1 MNAFNFQNKN
11 LYAESVPVSDLMN
24 LYGSPLYIYSKS
36 QIEFNWKIFE
46 NSFGTHPHLI
56 CYAVKAN
63 SNLAVL
69 NILANLGSG
78 FDIVSLGELE
88 RVIASGGDPAKC
100 VFSGVAKTENSIRK
114 ALEYG
119 IYCFN
124 VESEGELERIE
135 SVASSLNV
143 RAPISIRVNP
153 DVDAKTHPY
162 ISTGLTENKFGVSV
176 EVALSMYRK
185 ANLSDYLDVCGLDYH
200 IGSQI
205 TDQSPFIEALEKAL
219 DLIEELK
226 SENIDLDH
234 IDIGGGVG
242 ITYDQEK
249 IISIEDY
256 INTVISKVGSMKIL
270 AEPGRSIVG
279 NAGIFVTKVEYLKQ
293 NDIKSFAI
301 VDGAMND
308 LIRPALYSSY
318 HEAVSIQEKS
328 KGVNDSWD
336 IVGPVCE
343 TSDFLAKD
351 RELTLEKGDYIAILT
366 AGAYGFVL
374 SSNYN
379 SRPRVPEVMVS
390 EKSHSSVRKRETIE
404 SLFENETIFKDE
416 VN

>member
-1 MNAFNFQNKN
+1 
-11 LYAESVPVSDLMN
+11 MN

-46 NSFGTHPHLI
+46 KSFGIHPHLI

-69 NILANLGSG
+69 NVLANLGSG

-88 RVIASGGDPAKC
+88 RVIASGGDPGKC

-124 VESEGELERIE
+124 VESEDELDRIE
-135 SVASSLNV
+135 SVASSLRV
-143 RAPISIRVNP
+143 HAPISIRVNP

-176 EVALSMYRK
+176 EVALSMYKK
-185 ANLSDYLDVCGLDYH
+185 ANLSDNLEVCGLDYH

-205 TDQSPFIEALEKAL
+205 TDLSPFIEALEKAL

-234 IDIGGGVG
+234 IDIGGGIG
-242 ITYDQEK
+242 ISYDKEK
-249 IISIEDY
+249 IIIIEDY

-293 NDIKSFAI
+293 ND
-301 VDGAMND
+301 MN
-308 LIRPALYSSY
+308 
-318 HEAVSIQEKS
+318 HKEQV
-328 KGVNDSWD
+328 
-336 IVGPVCE
+336 
-343 TSDFLAKD
+343 
-351 RELTLEKGDYIAILT
+351 
-366 AGAYGFVL
+366 
-374 SSNYN
+374 
-379 SRPRVPEVMVS
+379 
-390 EKSHSSVRKRETIE
+390 
-404 SLFENETIFKDE
+404 
-416 VN
+416 

>member
-1 MNAFNFQNKN
+1 M
-11 LYAESVPVSDLMN
+11 PVSDLMN

-36 QIEFNWKIFE
+36 QIEFNWKVFE

-114 ALEYG
+114 ALDYG

-176 EVALSMYRK
+176 EVALSMYKK

-256 INTVISKVGSMKIL
+256 INRVISKVGSMKIL

-328 KGVNDSWD
+328 KGVTDSWD

-390 EKSHSSVRKRETIE
+390 EKSHSLVRKRETIE

>member
-1 MNAFNFQNKN
+1 MNAFNFQNQH

-46 NSFGTHPHLI
+46 KSFGEHPHLI

-88 RVIASGGDPAKC
+88 RVIASGGDPSKC

-124 VESEGELERIE
+124 VESEDELDRIE
-135 SVASSLNV
+135 SVASTLKV
-143 RAPISIRVNP
+143 QAPISIRVNP

-176 EVALSMYRK
+176 DVALSMYKK
-185 ANLSDYLDVCGLDYH
+185 AHLSGHLDVCGLDYH

-205 TDQSPFIEALEKAL
+205 TDLSPFIEALERAL

-226 SENIDLDH
+226 LENIDLNH

-242 ITYDQEK
+242 VSYDQEK
-249 IISIEDY
+249 IIIIEDY

-293 NDIKSFAI
+293 NDMKSFAI

-308 LIRPALYSSY
+308 LIRPALYESY
-318 HEAVSIQEKS
+318 HKAVLIEDNSNGIT
-328 KGVNDSWD
+328 DSWD

-343 TSDFLAKD
+343 TSDFLAKA
-351 RELTLEKGDYIAILT
+351 RKLTLEKGDYIAIMT

-390 EKSHSSVRKRETIE
+390 ENSHSLVRKRETIE

>member
-1 MNAFNFQNKN
+1 
-11 LYAESVPVSDLMN
+11 VPISDLMS

-36 QIEFNWKIFE
+36 QIEFNWKVFE
-46 NSFGTHPHLI
+46 RSFGSHPHLI

-69 NILANLGSG
+69 NILAKLGSG
-78 FDIVSLGELE
+78 FDIVSLGELD
-88 RVIASGGDPAKC
+88 RVIASGGDPRKC

-124 VESEGELERIE
+124 VESEDELDRIE
-135 SVASSLNV
+135 SVACNLKV
-143 RAPISIRVNP
+143 HAPISIRVNP
-153 DVDAKTHPY
+153 DVDANTHPY

-176 EVALSMYRK
+176 EVALSMYKK

-242 ITYDQEK
+242 ISYDQEK

-308 LIRPALYSSY
+308 LIRPALYNSY
-318 HEAVSIQEKS
+318 HEAVSIHEKS
-328 KGVNDSWD
+328 KGVTDSWD

-343 TSDFLAKD
+343 TSDFLAKN
-351 RELTLEKGDYIAILT
+351 RELTLEKGDYIGILT

-390 EKSHSSVRKRETIE
+390 EKSHSLVRKRENIE

>member
-1 MNAFNFQNKN
+1 LNAFNFQNKN

-36 QIEFNWKIFE
+36 QIEFNWKVFE

-56 CYAVKAN
+56 CYALKAN

-124 VESEGELERIE
+124 VESEGELEQIE

-256 INTVISKVGSMKIL
+256 INRVISKVGSMKIL

-328 KGVNDSWD
+328 KGVTDSWD

-390 EKSHSSVRKRETIE
+390 EKSHSLVRKRETIE

>member
-1 MNAFNFQNKN
+1 M
-11 LYAESVPVSDLMN
+11 PVSDLMN

-36 QIEFNWKIFE
+36 QIEFNWKVFE

-69 NILANLGSG
+69 NILANVGSG

-176 EVALSMYRK
+176 EVALSMYKK
-185 ANLSDYLDVCGLDYH
+185 ANFSDYLDVCGLDYH

-256 INTVISKVGSMKIL
+256 INRVISKVGSMKIL

-328 KGVNDSWD
+328 KGVTDSWD

-390 EKSHSSVRKRETIE
+390 EKSHSLVRKRETIE

>member
-1 MNAFNFQNKN
+1 M
-11 LYAESVPVSDLMN
+11 PVSDLMN

-36 QIEFNWKIFE
+36 QIEFNWKVFE

-176 EVALSMYRK
+176 EVALSMYKK
-185 ANLSDYLDVCGLDYH
+185 ANLSDYLDICGLDYH

-256 INTVISKVGSMKIL
+256 INRVISKVGSMKIL

-328 KGVNDSWD
+328 KGVTDSWD

-390 EKSHSSVRKRETIE
+390 EKSHSLVRKRETIE

>member
-1 MNAFNFQNKN
+1 M
-11 LYAESVPVSDLMN
+11 PVSDLMN

-36 QIEFNWKIFE
+36 QIEFNWKVFE

-124 VESEGELERIE
+124 VESEGELEQIE

-176 EVALSMYRK
+176 EVALSMYKK
-185 ANLSDYLDVCGLDYH
+185 ANLSDNLEVCGLDYH

-205 TDQSPFIEALEKAL
+205 TDLSPFIEALEKAL

-234 IDIGGGVG
+234 IDIGGGIG
-242 ITYDQEK
+242 ISYDKEK
-249 IISIEDY
+249 IIIIEDY

-293 NDIKSFAI
+293 NDMKSFAI

-328 KGVNDSWD
+328 KGVTDSWD

-390 EKSHSSVRKRETIE
+390 EKIHSLVRKRETIE

>member
-1 MNAFNFQNKN
+1 LNAFNFQNQH

-46 NSFGTHPHLI
+46 KSFGEHPHLI

-88 RVIASGGDPAKC
+88 RVIASGGDPSKC

-124 VESEGELERIE
+124 VESEDELDRIE
-135 SVASSLNV
+135 SVASTLKV
-143 RAPISIRVNP
+143 QAPISIRVNP

-176 EVALSMYRK
+176 DVALSMYKK
-185 ANLSDYLDVCGLDYH
+185 AHLSGHLDVCGLDYH

-205 TDQSPFIEALEKAL
+205 TDLSPFIEALERAL

-226 SENIDLDH
+226 LENIDLNH

-242 ITYDQEK
+242 VSYDQEK
-249 IISIEDY
+249 IIIIEDY

-293 NDIKSFAI
+293 NDMKSFAI

-308 LIRPALYSSY
+308 LIRPALYESY
-318 HEAVSIQEKS
+318 HKAVLIEDNSNGIT
-328 KGVNDSWD
+328 DSWD

-343 TSDFLAKD
+343 TSDFLAKA
-351 RELTLEKGDYIAILT
+351 RKLTLEKGDYIAIMT

-390 EKSHSSVRKRETIE
+390 ENSHSLVRKRETIE

>member
-1 MNAFNFQNKN
+1 MNAFNFQNQH

-46 NSFGTHPHLI
+46 KSFGEHPHLI

-88 RVIASGGDPAKC
+88 RVIASGGDPSKC

-124 VESEGELERIE
+124 VESEDELDRIE
-135 SVASSLNV
+135 SVASTLKV
-143 RAPISIRVNP
+143 QAPISIRVNP

-176 EVALSMYRK
+176 DVALSMYKK
-185 ANLSDYLDVCGLDYH
+185 AHLSEHLDVCGLDYH

-205 TDQSPFIEALEKAL
+205 TDLSPFIEALERAL

-226 SENIDLDH
+226 LENIDLNH

-242 ITYDQEK
+242 VSYDQEK
-249 IISIEDY
+249 IIIIEDY

-293 NDIKSFAI
+293 NDMKSFAI

-308 LIRPALYSSY
+308 LIRPALYESY
-318 HEAVSIQEKS
+318 HKAVLIEDNS
-328 KGVNDSWD
+328 KGITDSWD

-343 TSDFLAKD
+343 TSDFLAKA
-351 RELTLEKGDYIAILT
+351 RKLTLEKGDYIAIMT

-390 EKSHSSVRKRETIE
+390 ENSHSLVRKRETIE

>member
-1 MNAFNFQNKN
+1 MNAFNFQNQH

-46 NSFGTHPHLI
+46 KSFGEHPHLI

-88 RVIASGGDPAKC
+88 RVIASGGDPSKC

-124 VESEGELERIE
+124 VESEDELDRIE
-135 SVASSLNV
+135 SVASTLKV
-143 RAPISIRVNP
+143 QAPISIRVNP

-176 EVALSMYRK
+176 DVALSMYKK
-185 ANLSDYLDVCGLDYH
+185 AHLSSHLDVCGLDYH

-205 TDQSPFIEALEKAL
+205 TDLSPFIEALERAL

-226 SENIDLDH
+226 LENIDLNH

-242 ITYDQEK
+242 VSYDQEK
-249 IISIEDY
+249 IIIIEDY

-293 NDIKSFAI
+293 NDMKSFAI

-308 LIRPALYSSY
+308 LIRPALYESY
-318 HEAVSIQEKS
+318 HKAVLIEDNSNGIT
-328 KGVNDSWD
+328 DSWD

-343 TSDFLAKD
+343 TSDFLAKA
-351 RELTLEKGDYIAILT
+351 RKLTLEKGDYIAIMT

-390 EKSHSSVRKRETIE
+390 ENSHSLVRKRETIE

>member
-1 MNAFNFQNKN
+1 M
-11 LYAESVPVSDLMN
+11 PVSDLMN

-36 QIEFNWKIFE
+36 QIEFNWKVFE
-46 NSFGTHPHLI
+46 NSFGTYPHLI

-162 ISTGLTENKFGVSV
+162 ISTGLTENKFGVSA
-176 EVALSMYRK
+176 EVALSMYKK
-185 ANLSDYLDVCGLDYH
+185 ASLSDYLDVCGLDYH

-256 INTVISKVGSMKIL
+256 INRVISKVGSMKIL

-328 KGVNDSWD
+328 KGVTDSWD

-390 EKSHSSVRKRETIE
+390 EKSHSLVRKRETIE

>member
-1 MNAFNFQNKN
+1 M
-11 LYAESVPVSDLMN
+11 
-24 LYGSPLYIYSKS
+24 
-36 QIEFNWKIFE
+36 
-46 NSFGTHPHLI
+46 
-56 CYAVKAN
+56 
-63 SNLAVL
+63 
-69 NILANLGSG
+69 
-78 FDIVSLGELE
+78 
-88 RVIASGGDPAKC
+88 
-100 VFSGVAKTENSIRK
+100 
-114 ALEYG
+114 
-119 IYCFN
+119 
-124 VESEGELERIE
+124 
-135 SVASSLNV
+135 
-143 RAPISIRVNP
+143 
-153 DVDAKTHPY
+153 
-162 ISTGLTENKFGVSV
+162 
-176 EVALSMYRK
+176 
-185 ANLSDYLDVCGLDYH
+185 
-200 IGSQI
+200 
-205 TDQSPFIEALEKAL
+205 
-219 DLIEELK
+219 EELK
-226 SENIDLDH
+226 SESIDLDH

-256 INTVISKVGSMKIL
+256 INRVISKVGSMKIL

-328 KGVNDSWD
+328 KGVTDSWD

-390 EKSHSSVRKRETIE
+390 EKSHSLVRKRETIE

>member
-1 MNAFNFQNKN
+1 M
-11 LYAESVPVSDLMN
+11 PVSDLMN

-36 QIEFNWKIFE
+36 QIEFNWKVFE

-124 VESEGELERIE
+124 VESEGELEQIE

-176 EVALSMYRK
+176 EVALSMYKK

-226 SENIDLDH
+226 LENIDLDH

-256 INTVISKVGSMKIL
+256 INRVISKVGSMKIL

-328 KGVNDSWD
+328 KGVTDSWD

-390 EKSHSSVRKRETIE
+390 EKSHSLVRKRETIE

>member
-1 MNAFNFQNKN
+1 MNAFNFQNQH

-46 NSFGTHPHLI
+46 KSFGIHPHLI

-88 RVIASGGDPAKC
+88 RVIASGGDPGKC

-124 VESEGELERIE
+124 VESEDELDRIE
-135 SVASSLNV
+135 SVASTLKV
-143 RAPISIRVNP
+143 QAPISIRVNP

-176 EVALSMYRK
+176 DVALSMYKK
-185 ANLSDYLDVCGLDYH
+185 AHLSGHLDVCGLDYH

-205 TDQSPFIEALEKAL
+205 TDLSPFIEALERAL

-226 SENIDLDH
+226 LENIDLNH

-242 ITYDQEK
+242 VSYDQEK
-249 IISIEDY
+249 IIIIEDY

-293 NDIKSFAI
+293 NDMKSFAI

-308 LIRPALYSSY
+308 LIRPALYESY
-318 HEAVSIQEKS
+318 HKAVLIEDNS
-328 KGVNDSWD
+328 KGITDSWD

-343 TSDFLAKD
+343 TSDFLAKG
-351 RELTLEKGDYIAILT
+351 RKLTLEKGDYIAIMT

-390 EKSHSSVRKRETIE
+390 ENSHSLVRKRETIE

>member
-1 MNAFNFQNKN
+1 M
-11 LYAESVPVSDLMN
+11 PVSDLMN

-36 QIEFNWKIFE
+36 QIEFNWKVFE

-69 NILANLGSG
+69 NILANVGSG

-162 ISTGLTENKFGVSV
+162 ISTGLTENKFGVSA
-176 EVALSMYRK
+176 EVALSMYKK

-256 INTVISKVGSMKIL
+256 INRVISKVGSMKIL

-328 KGVNDSWD
+328 KGVTDSWD

-390 EKSHSSVRKRETIE
+390 EKSHSLVRKRETIE

>member
-1 MNAFNFQNKN
+1 M
-11 LYAESVPVSDLMN
+11 PVSDLMN
-24 LYGSPLYIYSKS
+24 LYGSPLYVYSKS
-36 QIEFNWKIFE
+36 QIEFNWKVFE

-124 VESEGELERIE
+124 VESEEELERIE

-176 EVALSMYRK
+176 EVALSMYKK
-185 ANLSDYLDVCGLDYH
+185 ASLSDYLHVCGLDYH

-256 INTVISKVGSMKIL
+256 INRVISKVGSMKIL

-328 KGVNDSWD
+328 KGVTDSWD

-390 EKSHSSVRKRETIE
+390 EKSHSLVRKRETIE

>member
-1 MNAFNFQNKN
+1 M
-11 LYAESVPVSDLMN
+11 PVSDLMN

-36 QIEFNWKIFE
+36 QIEFNWKVFE
-46 NSFGTHPHLI
+46 NSFGAHPHLI

-124 VESEGELERIE
+124 VESEGELEQIE

-256 INTVISKVGSMKIL
+256 INRVISKVGSMKIL

-328 KGVNDSWD
+328 KGVTDSWD

-390 EKSHSSVRKRETIE
+390 EKSHSLVRKRETIE

>member
-1 MNAFNFQNKN
+1 M
-11 LYAESVPVSDLMN
+11 PVSDLMN

-36 QIEFNWKIFE
+36 QIEFNWKVFE

-176 EVALSMYRK
+176 EVALSMYKK

-256 INTVISKVGSMKIL
+256 INRVISKVGSMKIL

-328 KGVNDSWD
+328 KGVTDSWD

-390 EKSHSSVRKRETIE
+390 EKSHSLVRKRETIE

>member
-1 MNAFNFQNKN
+1 
-11 LYAESVPVSDLMN
+11 VPVSDLMN

-36 QIEFNWKIFE
+36 QIEFNWKVFE

-124 VESEGELERIE
+124 VESEGELDRIE

-143 RAPISIRVNP
+143 HAPISIRVNP

-162 ISTGLTENKFGVSV
+162 ISTGLTENKFGVNV
-176 EVALSMYRK
+176 EVALSMYKK
-185 ANLSDYLDVCGLDYH
+185 ANLSDNLNVCGLDYH

-256 INTVISKVGSMKIL
+256 INRVISKVGSMKIL

-328 KGVNDSWD
+328 KGVTDSWD

-390 EKSHSSVRKRETIE
+390 EKSHSLVRKRETIE

>member
-1 MNAFNFQNKN
+1 MNAFNFQNQH

-46 NSFGTHPHLI
+46 KSFGEHPHLI

-88 RVIASGGDPAKC
+88 RVIASGGDPSKC

-124 VESEGELERIE
+124 VESEDELDRIE
-135 SVASSLNV
+135 SVASTLKV
-143 RAPISIRVNP
+143 QAPISIRVNP

-176 EVALSMYRK
+176 DVALSMYKK
-185 ANLSDYLDVCGLDYH
+185 AHLSGHLDVCGLDYH

-205 TDQSPFIEALEKAL
+205 TDLSPFIEALERAL

-226 SENIDLDH
+226 LENIDLNH

-242 ITYDQEK
+242 VSYDQEK
-249 IISIEDY
+249 IIIIEDY
-256 INTVISKVGSMKIL
+256 INTVISQVGSMKIL

-293 NDIKSFAI
+293 NDMKSFAI

-308 LIRPALYSSY
+308 LIRPALYESY
-318 HEAVSIQEKS
+318 HKAVLIEDNS
-328 KGVNDSWD
+328 KGITDSWD

-343 TSDFLAKD
+343 TSDFLAKA
-351 RELTLEKGDYIAILT
+351 RKLTLEKGDYIAIMT

-390 EKSHSSVRKRETIE
+390 ENSHSLVRKRETIE

>member
-1 MNAFNFQNKN
+1 M
-11 LYAESVPVSDLMN
+11 LVSDLMN

-69 NILANLGSG
+69 NILANLDSG

-88 RVIASGGDPAKC
+88 RVIASGGDPGKC
-100 VFSGVAKTENSIRK
+100 VFSGVAKTENSIHK

-124 VESEGELERIE
+124 VESEDELDRIE

-143 RAPISIRVNP
+143 HAPISIRVNP

-162 ISTGLTENKFGVSV
+162 ISTGLTENKFGVNV
-176 EVALSMYRK
+176 EVALSMYKK
-185 ANLSDYLDVCGLDYH
+185 ANLSDNLNVCGLDYH

-205 TDQSPFIEALEKAL
+205 TDQAPFIEALEKAL

-226 SENIDLDH
+226 SENINLDH

-242 ITYDQEK
+242 ISYDHEK

-256 INTVISKVGSMKIL
+256 INTVISKVGGMKIL

-293 NDIKSFAI
+293 NDIKSLAI

-308 LIRPALYSSY
+308 LIRPALYNSY
-318 HEAVSIQEKS
+318 HDAVLIEEKT
-328 KGVNDSWD
+328 KGVTDSWD

-351 RELTLEKGDYIAILT
+351 RELTLEKGDYIAILS

-379 SRPRVPEVMVS
+379 SRPRVAEVMVS
-390 EKSHSSVRKRETIE
+390 EKSHSLVRQRETIE
-404 SLFENETIFKDE
+404 SLFENEAIFEDE

>member
-1 MNAFNFQNKN
+1 M
-11 LYAESVPVSDLMN
+11 PVSDLMN
-24 LYGSPLYIYSKS
+24 LYGSPLYVYSKS
-36 QIEFNWKIFE
+36 QIEFNWKVFE
-46 NSFGTHPHLI
+46 NSFGAHPHLI

-124 VESEGELERIE
+124 VESEGELEQIE

-176 EVALSMYRK
+176 EVALSMYKK

-256 INTVISKVGSMKIL
+256 INRVISKVGSMKIL

-328 KGVNDSWD
+328 KGVTDSWD

-390 EKSHSSVRKRETIE
+390 EKSHSLVRKRETIE

>member
-1 MNAFNFQNKN
+1 M
-11 LYAESVPVSDLMN
+11 
-24 LYGSPLYIYSKS
+24 
-36 QIEFNWKIFE
+36 
-46 NSFGTHPHLI
+46 
-56 CYAVKAN
+56 
-63 SNLAVL
+63 
-69 NILANLGSG
+69 
-78 FDIVSLGELE
+78 
-88 RVIASGGDPAKC
+88 
-100 VFSGVAKTENSIRK
+100 
-114 ALEYG
+114 
-119 IYCFN
+119 
-124 VESEGELERIE
+124 
-135 SVASSLNV
+135 ASSLNV

-176 EVALSMYRK
+176 EVALSMYKK
-185 ANLSDYLDVCGLDYH
+185 ASLSDYLDVCGLDYH

-256 INTVISKVGSMKIL
+256 INRVISKVGSMKIL

-328 KGVNDSWD
+328 KGVTDSWD

-351 RELTLEKGDYIAILT
+351 RELTLEKGDYIAILN

-379 SRPRVPEVMVS
+379 
-390 EKSHSSVRKRETIE
+390 
-404 SLFENETIFKDE
+404 
-416 VN
+416 

>member
-1 MNAFNFQNKN
+1 M
-11 LYAESVPVSDLMN
+11 PVSDLMN

-36 QIEFNWKIFE
+36 QIEFNWKVFE
-46 NSFGTHPHLI
+46 NSFGAHPHLI

-124 VESEGELERIE
+124 VESEGELEQIE

-143 RAPISIRVNP
+143 RASISIRVNP

-176 EVALSMYRK
+176 EVALSMYKK

-256 INTVISKVGSMKIL
+256 INRVISKVGSMKIL

-328 KGVNDSWD
+328 KGVTDSWD

-390 EKSHSSVRKRETIE
+390 EKSHSLVRKRETIE

>member
-1 MNAFNFQNKN
+1 M
-11 LYAESVPVSDLMN
+11 PVSDLMN
-24 LYGSPLYIYSKS
+24 LYGSPLYIYSQS

-114 ALEYG
+114 ALDYG

-176 EVALSMYRK
+176 EVALSMYKK

-256 INTVISKVGSMKIL
+256 INRVISKVGSMKIL

-328 KGVNDSWD
+328 KGVTDSWD

-390 EKSHSSVRKRETIE
+390 EKSHSLVRKRETIE

>member
-1 MNAFNFQNKN
+1 LNAFNFQNQH

-46 NSFGTHPHLI
+46 KSFGEHPHLI

-88 RVIASGGDPAKC
+88 RVIASGGDPSKC

-124 VESEGELERIE
+124 VESEDELDRIE
-135 SVASSLNV
+135 SVASTLKV
-143 RAPISIRVNP
+143 QAPISIRVNP

-176 EVALSMYRK
+176 DVALSMYKK
-185 ANLSDYLDVCGLDYH
+185 AHLSGHLDVCGLDYH

-205 TDQSPFIEALEKAL
+205 TDLSPFIEALERAL

-226 SENIDLDH
+226 LENIDLNH

-242 ITYDQEK
+242 VSYDQEK
-249 IISIEDY
+249 IIIIEDY

-293 NDIKSFAI
+293 NDMKSFAI

-308 LIRPALYSSY
+308 LIRPALYESY
-318 HEAVSIQEKS
+318 HKAVLIEDNS
-328 KGVNDSWD
+328 KGITDSWD

-343 TSDFLAKD
+343 TSDFLAKA
-351 RELTLEKGDYIAILT
+351 RKLTLEKGDYIAIMT

-390 EKSHSSVRKRETIE
+390 ENSHSLVRKRETIE

>member
-1 MNAFNFQNKN
+1 MKSFAYKKGVFYCEDVSIKELCKIKETPFY
-11 LYAESVPVSDLMN
+11 LYSSKCIKDKFYALESRL
-24 LYGSPLYIYSKS
+24 K
-36 QIEFNWKIFE
+36 
-46 NSFGTHPHLI
+46 GTNYLI
-56 CYAVKAN
+56 AYAVKAN
-63 SNLAVL
+63 SNIAVL

-124 VESEGELERIE
+124 VESEGELEQIE

-256 INTVISKVGSMKIL
+256 INRVISKVGSMKIL

-328 KGVNDSWD
+328 KGVTDSWD

-390 EKSHSSVRKRETIE
+390 EKSHSLVRKRETIE

>member
-46 NSFGTHPHLI
+46 HSFGTHPHLI

-176 EVALSMYRK
+176 EVALSMYKK

-256 INTVISKVGSMKIL
+256 INRVISKVGSMKIL

-328 KGVNDSWD
+328 KGVTDSWD

-390 EKSHSSVRKRETIE
+390 EKSHSLVRKRETIE